1 MDTQTILVGAS
12 IILILVG
19 ILGTFLPVLPGL
31 ILCFGGLSL
40 YKFGAG
46 APLPMVYLYIF
57 GIVTVLSMLLDYI
70 IPARLNRKYGGTKWG
85 SIGAVM
91 GAILGLFF
99 IPIPLGFLIGMF
111 LGVWVAELLHDR
123 NNHRKALNSAKGAL
137 IGFLYSTALNLSIG
151 IAMLIVV
158 LWNYFT

>member
-31 ILCFGGLSL
+31 ILCFGGLLL
-40 YKFGAG
+40 YKFGAD
-46 APLPMVYLYIF
+46 ATLPMAYIYIF

-70 IPARLNRKYGGTKWG
+70 VPARLNRKYGGTKWG

-111 LGVWVAELLHDR
+111 LGVWLAELLHDR

>member
-31 ILCFGGLSL
+31 ILCFGGLLL
-40 YKFGAG
+40 YKFGAD
-46 APLPMVYLYIF
+46 APLPMAYLYIF

-70 IPARLNRKYGGTKWG
+70 VPARLNRKYGGTKWG

-111 LGVWVAELLHDR
+111 LGVWLAELLHDR

>member
-70 IPARLNRKYGGTKWG
+70 VPARLNRKYGGTKWG